1 MLAGAR
7 RGWVTCAVA
16 ANAACELAI
25 FSAVFLRAAVYDP
38 VTANLL
44 RALRVR
50 P

>member
-1 MLAGAR
+1 
-7 RGWVTCAVA
+7 VTCAVA

-44 RALRVR
+44 RALRIQ